1 MRRRNFIVGLTCTTA
16 AWPINAA
23 RAQQPER
30 MRHIGVLMNYAADD
44 PQGQARFRLF
54 VQELQRLGWAD
65 GRTAQFDVR
74 WAADDPAR
82 FRQFAS
88 ELLATSPDVVLAA
101 ASPSVA
107 ALQQA
112 SRSVPIVFTSVADP
126 VGAGFVES
134 LARPGGN
141 TTGFSLFEYAIAGKW
156 LELLREIA
164 PSVTRVAVLRDP
176 TIAAGI
182 GQFAAIQAAGVAG
195 IDLSVMDLRDAQ
207 SVERAVETFARGQ
220 NGGLVVTAS
229 PFGAS
234 HPAFLATLATRYR
247 LPATFPFRYFV
258 TAGALTSYG
267 PDTMSP
273 FGLAASYVNRILKG
287 EKPSD
292 LPVQAPT
299 KYELVINLKTAKTL
313 GVAVPQSVLTRADEV
328 IE

>member
-1 MRRRNFIVGLTCTTA
+1 M
-16 AWPINAA
+16 
-23 RAQQPER
+23 
-30 MRHIGVLMNYAADD
+30 
-44 PQGQARFRLF
+44 
-54 VQELQRLGWAD
+54 
-65 GRTAQFDVR
+65 
-74 WAADDPAR
+74 
-82 FRQFAS
+82 
-88 ELLATSPDVVLAA
+88 
-101 ASPSVA
+101 
-107 ALQQA
+107 
-112 SRSVPIVFTSVADP
+112 
-126 VGAGFVES
+126 
-134 LARPGGN
+134 
-141 TTGFSLFEYAIAGKW
+141 
-156 LELLREIA
+156 LREIA

>member
-54 VQELQRLGWAD
+54 VQELQRLGWVD
-65 GRTAQFDVR
+65 GRTAQFNVR

-82 FRQFAS
+82 FRQYAS

-101 ASPSVA
+101 ASLSVA

-164 PSVTRVAVLRDP
+164 PGVTRVAVLRDP

-195 IDLSVMDLRDAQ
+195 IDLSVIDLRDAQ
-207 SVERAVETFARGQ
+207 SVERAIETFSRGQ

-234 HPAFLATLATRYR
+234 HPAFLAALAARYR

-299 KYELVINLKTAKTL
+299 KYELVINLKTAKAL

>member
-267 PDTMSP
+267 PDTMSL

>member
-88 ELLATSPDVVLAA
+88 ELLANSPDVVLAA

-141 TTGFSLFEYAIAGKW
+141 TTGFSL
-156 LELLREIA
+156 
-164 PSVTRVAVLRDP
+164 S
-176 TIAAGI
+176 
-182 GQFAAIQAAGVAG
+182 
-195 IDLSVMDLRDAQ
+195 
-207 SVERAVETFARGQ
+207 
-220 NGGLVVTAS
+220 N
-229 PFGAS
+229 
-234 HPAFLATLATRYR
+234 TL
-247 LPATFPFRYFV
+247 LPAN
-258 TAGALTSYG
+258 GSNCL
-267 PDTMSP
+267 
-273 FGLAASYVNRILKG
+273 
-287 EKPSD
+287 EKSRP
-292 LPVQAPT
+292 A
-299 KYELVINLKTAKTL
+299 
-313 GVAVPQSVLTRADEV
+313 
-328 IE
+328 